1 MIMTRKG
8 SLMPKVLF
16 ASAGHE
22 TKVVEM
28 LVDMISSTL
37 DWMSLSVMR
46 LMWPFW
52 TTFSQI
58 WSGFEPAKR
67 AAGRRR
73 QRAAGFRQAAEA
85 VLSFVRHVRRAAA
98 GLAHRSVED
107 REEAGLEGVLICYEE
122 ARRQAVAEAARVA
135 FAAAHGSSKASSTV
149 TALPPFQGFTTAAG
163 GPSAADR
170 LEVERRTPAQTLDFI
185 AVPSVRA
192 KEMDVDLTP
201 RGRFPR
207 RTSGRRST
215 CEAKER
221 EEKRMQQ
228 RRGALRP
235 RAPRRRGRGCGRG
248 RRQGGDLGQ
257 QGARH
262 ADLLPVLSMAA
273 RRLRRPRTRS
283 RCRARGS
290 AR

>member
-1 MIMTRKG
+1 MMIMTRKG

-85 VLSFVRHVRRAAA
+85 VLSFVRRVRRAA
-98 GLAHRSVED
+98 
-107 REEAGLEGVLICYEE
+107 
-122 ARRQAVAEAARVA
+122 
-135 FAAAHGSSKASSTV
+135 
-149 TALPPFQGFTTAAG
+149 
-163 GPSAADR
+163 GP
-170 LEVERRTPAQTLDFI
+170 
-185 AVPSVRA
+185 
-192 KEMDVDLTP
+192 
-201 RGRFPR
+201 
-207 RTSGRRST
+207 
-215 CEAKER
+215 
-221 EEKRMQQ
+221 
-228 RRGALRP
+228 GAP
-235 RAPRRRGRGCGRG
+235 IE
-248 RRQGGDLGQ
+248 
-257 QGARH
+257 
-262 ADLLPVLSMAA
+262 
-273 RRLRRPRTRS
+273 
-283 RCRARGS
+283 
-290 AR
+290 

>member
-73 QRAAGFRQAAEA
+73 QRAAGFRQARGGC
-85 VLSFVRHVRRAAA
+85 FIFRAARA
-98 GLAHRSVED
+98 ACGGAWRTDRVED
-107 REEAGLEGVLICYEE
+107 REEAGLEGVLEHLL
-122 ARRQAVAEAARVA
+122 RRRRGVRRWRRPRVWRL
-135 FAAAHGSSKASSTV
+135 AAAHGS
-149 TALPPFQGFTTAAG
+149 P
-163 GPSAADR
+163 
-170 LEVERRTPAQTLDFI
+170 
-185 AVPSVRA
+185 
-192 KEMDVDLTP
+192 
-201 RGRFPR
+201 
-207 RTSGRRST
+207 
-215 CEAKER
+215 
-221 EEKRMQQ
+221 
-228 RRGALRP
+228 
-235 RAPRRRGRGCGRG
+235 
-248 RRQGGDLGQ
+248 
-257 QGARH
+257 
-262 ADLLPVLSMAA
+262 
-273 RRLRRPRTRS
+273 
-283 RCRARGS
+283 
-290 AR
+290 